1 LPKKESLI
9 VINNIPIEKEK
20 SKGIIIKSKNEDE
33 IDYLEIKKNRV
44 SSPITLDLKKV
55 SDPLLRQ
62 YEEIFLLTDKK
73 GGPDLFIVDQ
83 ENFNKNDEKGED
95 EEENADQKEENKN
108 KIEDIQAFAR
118 KYSMNTSK
126 AICQSHD
133 RFKKMVQKC
142 KIFSPYMKKGKLY
155 IFQQDQ
161 TKLVINPETLIE
173 GFSLK

>member
-1 LPKKESLI
+1 
-9 VINNIPIEKEK
+9 
-20 SKGIIIKSKNEDE
+20 
-33 IDYLEIKKNRV
+33 
-44 SSPITLDLKKV
+44 
-55 SDPLLRQ
+55 
-62 YEEIFLLTDKK
+62 
-73 GGPDLFIVDQ
+73 
-83 ENFNKNDEKGED
+83 
-95 EEENADQKEENKN
+95 
-108 KIEDIQAFAR
+108 
-118 KYSMNTSK
+118 MNTSK